1 MELIIALIATVA
13 VLGFVFALVALSR
26 LNTFIQNNE
35 HRAYVQS
42 VLHAV
47 EVRGEVDRQERNR

>member
-1 MELIIALIATVA
+1 MELIIALTAIVA
-13 VLGFVFALVALSR
+13 VLGFVLALVALSR
-26 LNTFIQNNE
+26 LGKFISENE

-47 EVRGEVDRQERNR
+47 EIRGELDREQRSR